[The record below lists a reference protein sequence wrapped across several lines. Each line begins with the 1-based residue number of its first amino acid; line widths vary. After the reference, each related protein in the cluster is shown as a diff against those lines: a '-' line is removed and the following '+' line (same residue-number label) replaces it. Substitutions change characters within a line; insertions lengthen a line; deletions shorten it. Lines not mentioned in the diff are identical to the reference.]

1 MIELPGNKYVVTGG
15 TGFIGSHIVEA
26 LLEQGKEVIC
36 IDNDLSPKKNIMPGA
51 RTERIDVSYNPMVKL
66 FKGSDVIFH
75 NAASKC
81 TVCRDNPF
89 KDLTVNAWGAFKV
102 FRAAEKVG
110 AKVVHA
116 STGSV
121 YGECYKQVETNQFA
135 PVSYY
140 GVSKLAGEQ
149 YLRSFPR
156 LRWTTLRYFHVFGPR
171 QDNSD
176 NGGVIPIFITRMLK
190 GKPIIVY
197 GDGEQIRSFTY
208 VKDVVRANLL
218 AATNENM
225 NGEAYNVASGIKVS
239 LNTLIEILSSIINV
253 TPQVEYKLE
262 RPGDIK
268 YFDVD
273 NVKISRIMPEKWTD
287 FKTALRETVE
297 YYAR

>member
-1 MIELPGNKYVVTGG
+1 MTHLSGDKYVVSGG
-15 TGFIGSHIVEA
+15 CGFVGSHIVEA
-26 LLEQGKEVIC
+26 LLEQNKEVIC
-36 IDNDLSPKKNIMPGA
+36 IDNDLSPKKNIIPGA

-66 FKGSDVIFH
+66 FKGADVIFH

-81 TVCRDNPF
+81 TVCRDNPY
-89 KDLTVNAWGAFKV
+89 KDLVTNAWGSFKV

-121 YGECYKQVETNQFA
+121 YGECYKQVETNQYA

-140 GVSKLAGEQ
+140 GVSKMAGEQ
-149 YLRSFPR
+149 YLRTFPF
-156 LRWTTLRYFHVFGPR
+156 LKWTVLRYFHVFGPR
-171 QDNSD
+171 QDSSD

-197 GDGEQIRSFTY
+197 GDGEQTRSFTY
-208 VKDVVRANLL
+208 IADIVKANLI
-218 AATNENM
+218 AATTEDM
-225 NGEAYNVASGIKVS
+225 NGEAYNVASGIRVS

-253 TPQVEYKLE
+253 TPKVEYRPE

-273 NVKISRIMPEKWTD
+273 NVKISKLMPDKWTD
-287 FKTALRETVE
+287 FKSALRETIE
-297 YYAR
+297 YYAS